1 MQLLSSCYLFQGLSE
16 SQFHDLSA
24 ITKEV
29 RAQKG
34 QFLMHEGQKGEEL
47 FILKQGAVELLTK
60 VNEDLVDYDFE
71 LPIAILRNPGDCTG
85 TSSLL
90 EPHIYSLSARCFEDS
105 ELQVIKYTDFRNLMI
120 ADHDLGFTL
129 MKNLAQHLLGRL
141 KETRQ
146 ELKIHF
152 KTLFKSIHH

>member
-16 SQFHDLSA
+16 SQFHGLLE
-24 ITKEV
+24 ITKQV

-47 FILKQGAVELLTK
+47 FILKQGAVELLTR
-60 VNEDLVDYDFE
+60 VNDDLINDDFE

-85 TSSLL
+85 TSSLV
-90 EPHIYSLSARCFEDS
+90 EPHEYSLSARCFEDS
-105 ELQVIKYTDFRNLMI
+105 ELRVIQYTELKHLIQTDQE
-120 ADHDLGFTL
+120 LGYTM
-129 MKNLAQHLLGRL
+129 MKNLAKHLLDRL

-152 KTLFKSIHH
+152 KTLFKSSHH

>member
-16 SQFHDLSA
+16 SQLHDLSA
-24 ITKEV
+24 IATEV
-29 RAQKG
+29 QAQKG
-34 QFLMHEGQKGEEL
+34 QFIMHEGQKAEEL

-60 VNEDLVDYDFE
+60 VNDDLVDYDFE

-90 EPHIYSLSARCFEDS
+90 EPYIYSLSGRCFEDS
-105 ELQVIKYTDFRNLMI
+105 ELRVIKYTDLKHLML
-120 ADHDLGFTL
+120 ADHELGCTL

-152 KTLFKSIHH
+152 KTLFKSSHY

>member
-1 MQLLSSCYLFQGLSE
+1 MQLLSSCYLFEGLSE

-29 RAQKG
+29 GVQKG
-34 QFLMHEGQKGEEL
+34 QFLMHEGQKAEEL
-47 FILKQGAVELLTK
+47 FVLKQGAVELLTK
-60 VNEDLVDYDFE
+60 VNDDLVDYDFE
-71 LPIAILRNPGDCTG
+71 LPIAILRTPGDCTG
-85 TSSLL
+85 TSSLV
-90 EPHIYSLSARCFEDS
+90 EPYEYSLSARCFEDS
-105 ELQVIKYTDFRNLMI
+105 DLLVIKYTGLRHLMME
-120 ADHDLGFTL
+120 DHDLGCTL

-152 KTLFKSIHH
+152 KTLIKSSHH

>member
-1 MQLLSSCYLFQGLSE
+1 MQLLSSCYLFKGLSE
-16 SQFHDLSA
+16 SQFHDLSG

-34 QFLMHEGQKGEEL
+34 QFLIHEGQKAEQL
-47 FILKQGAVELLTK
+47 FVLKQGAVELLTR
-60 VNEDLVDYDFE
+60 VNGDLVNVDFE

-85 TSSLL
+85 TSALL
-90 EPHIYSLSARCFEDS
+90 EPHEYSLSARCFQDS
-105 ELQVIKYTDFRNLMI
+105 ELQVIQYTELKGLMQT
-120 ADHDLGFTL
+120 DHELGCIL
-129 MKNLAQHLLGRL
+129 MKNLAQHLLDRL

-152 KTLFKSIHH
+152 KTLFKSSHH

>member
-1 MQLLSSCYLFQGLSE
+1 MQEMHSCYLFKGLSE
-16 SQFHDLSA
+16 SQFHDLSE

-34 QFLMHEGQKGEEL
+34 QFLIHEGQKAEEL
-47 FILKQGAVELLTK
+47 FILKEGAVELLTT
-60 VNEDLVDYDFE
+60 VNDDLVNDDFE
-71 LPIAILRNPGDCTG
+71 LPIAILRNPGDCSG

-90 EPHIYSLSARCFEDS
+90 EPYIYSLSARCFEDS
-105 ELQVIKYTDFRNLMI
+105 ELLIIKQSDLKNLML
-120 ADHDLGFTL
+120 ADHELGCSL
-129 MKNLAQHLLGRL
+129 MKNLAKHFLGRL

-152 KTLFKSIHH
+152 KTIFKSIHH